1 MGRDALVHSFPAV
14 VQMDRLTLLFQWGHW
29 AVWELVW
36 LCWSLSPIHHPRDPV
51 PSLTP
56 PFLLCCSFQIIDSEN
71 EALLAA
77 LTETLDDIQG
87 DDMGLAAFRTMEEG
101 DTLSPATTSPAPS
114 PKPTAPVTGGP
125 PAPEGD
131 ELSLVRTHFLLF
143 KVDLDE
149 PQISRLHGYDRKPR
163 SEFFHSRLKTLFNR
177 QYQSIYLY
185 CIRIHVLH
193 HCCHLHHHPHG
204 NQLCVYKPISGWGG
218 VGARGLGAAL
228 AHPHL
233 LLTPLQV
240 WGCPGLSLAHPSP
253 VPMGSGGFPPW
264 LCPGLSS
271 LLSQAEGQPLPSA
284 VSGRV

>member
-1 MGRDALVHSFPAV
+1 M
-14 VQMDRLTLLFQWGHW
+14 LLFQPGLWASHHIVVLCWGKTVPGPLRCHGE
-29 AVWELVW
+29 VWLLVW
-36 LCWSLSPIHHPRDPV
+36 YHRPLLSPAQHPPV
-51 PSLTP
+51 PLPSLTAP
-56 PFLLCCSFQIIDSEN
+56 LFSACSFQIIDSEN

-101 DTLSPATTSPAPS
+101 DTLNHAYTSPAPS

-125 PAPEGD
+125 PPAPEFD

-149 PQISRLHGYDRKPR
+149 PLISRLHGYDRKQR

-204 NQLCVYKPISGWGG
+204 NKLCVYKYIYEGG
-218 VGARGLGAAL
+218 GGGCQRG
-228 AHPHL
+228 
-233 LLTPLQV
+233 
-240 WGCPGLSLAHPSP
+240 
-253 VPMGSGGFPPW
+253 GSCFGKTHTCF
-264 LCPGLSS
+264 
-271 LLSQAEGQPLPSA
+271 
-284 VSGRV
+284 